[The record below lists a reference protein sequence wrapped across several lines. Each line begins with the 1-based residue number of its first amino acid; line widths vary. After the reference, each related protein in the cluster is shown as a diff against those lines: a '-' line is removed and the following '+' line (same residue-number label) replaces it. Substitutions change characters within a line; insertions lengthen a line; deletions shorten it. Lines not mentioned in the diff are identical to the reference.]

1 MNQVMAVFHKESGGE
16 FVDQGEFVVQFL
28 TSLFAV
34 AAIQLCI
41 VVMIVHTHLLIITGC
56 RINLRK
62 ALPALETLTI
72 ALCVKLT
79 TLRVCTTLAKKKK
92 KTATTIMHKIRT
104 LFLSRNITRLAQW
117 RGLPRLR
124 ASLHWSAIKLDF
136 SISHDRNSVLILCI
150 IVVAVFFFGQEV
162 LPWPKKLRQARK
174 PHIGACM
181 LDRSRHVRAVVSI
194 FLARVVNMCV

>member
-1 MNQVMAVFHKESGGE
+1 M
-16 FVDQGEFVVQFL
+16 DQGEFVLQFL

-41 VVMIVHTHLLIITGC
+41 VVMIVHAHLLIITGC

-92 KTATTIMHKIRT
+92 KKKKKKKTATTIMHKIRT

-117 RGLPRLR
+117 RGLPRLC
-124 ASLHWSAIKLDF
+124 ASLHRSAIKLDF

-150 IVVAVFFFGQEV
+150 IVVAVFFFFGQEV

-181 LDRSRHVRAVVSI
+181 LDRSRACATCARLSQF